1 MIKLFFKIGIYLLLM
16 LLILEALVRLFHLAK
31 DTPNRFIDEYKVEKW
46 EPNQKGYEVTGNRRQ
61 NFAEYKINNSGYN
74 SYREFNPTKESIE
87 IALVG
92 DSFIQGFHQNY
103 NNSIGKKIEI
113 TLPEVQV
120 YEYGYAGYDFAD
132 QMHLVNSY
140 KDDFDLIDHVVLYL
154 DFNTDL
160 TRAKYEV
167 IQYRLALQTPLNKA
181 LKKCKLLVY
190 AKNIGLLDPPKR
202 FIAKILNTIKGKKT
216 SVKKVNQEEIKKKQN
231 SKTKGYIS
239 NFKNL
244 VKLYNFDKKR
254 FYLLLDASKTPHQF
268 LNYLNE
274 NNFKFIDFNEE
285 FKNAYKPTYL
295 IYDQHWN
302 NYGRTLIAKKI
313 AESISLKNKYKIQ
326 E

>member
-1 MIKLFFKIGIYLLLM
+1 M
-16 LLILEALVRLFHLAK
+16 LLILEALVRVFYLAK
-31 DTPNRFIDEYKVEKW
+31 DTPNRFIDEYQVEKW
-46 EPNQKGYEVTGNRRQ
+46 EPNQQGYEITGNRRQ

-103 NNSIGKKIEI
+103 NNSIGKKIEF
-113 TLPEVQV
+113 TLPNVHV

-140 KDDFDLIDHVVLYL
+140 KKDFDLIDHVVLYL

-167 IQYRLALQTPLNKA
+167 IKYRLALQTPLNNA

-190 AKNIGLLDPPKR
+190 IKNIGLLDLPKR
-202 FIAKILNTIKGKKT
+202 FITKIINTIKGNK
-216 SVKKVNQEEIKKKQN
+216 SSEKVVTEEELKENELIKIKN
-231 SKTKGYIS
+231 SIS

-244 VKLYNFDKKR
+244 VKLYNFDKNR
-254 FYLLLDASKTPHQF
+254 FSILLDATKTPLPF
-268 LNYLNE
+268 LSYLNE
-274 NNFKFIDFNEE
+274 NNFKIIDFNEE
-285 FKNAYKPTYL
+285 FKNAFKPTYL

-313 AESISLKNKYKIQ
+313 SESIIIENKHKTQ